1 MIAHEWVTHETILS
15 QNFRLALRKIGE
27 KGDRDDLRAVI
38 KLFGGAVKL
47 NYDVNPRLE
56 IQLEY

>member
-1 MIAHEWVTHETILS
+1 MIAHEWVTYETILS
-15 QNFRLALRKIGE
+15 QNFRLALRKIGG
-27 KGDRDDLRAVI
+27 KADRDDLRAVI
-38 KLFGGAVKL
+38 KLFRGVLKL